1 MKALNALN
9 AALLLALLTGCA
21 VGPDFKPAKAPDV
34 PRYTHG
40 TQPTQTGS
48 ADGAAQNFSANAKI
62 SADWWQLFQS
72 PALDSLVKQALA
84 NNLTLD
90 AARARLTQAQEVLN
104 ADYGALYP
112 QVTGS
117 LGAERQRTPAVR
129 FGTMASSNIFNLY
142 TGSVGVSY
150 ALDFFGYSRRTLQ
163 REQANIEN
171 QRMQLRA
178 AQLTLTGNVI
188 NAAFL
193 RAALA
198 AQIEATQA
206 IISNQQA
213 QQNLVE
219 RQYKAGLA
227 PYSDVLS
234 LQSQLAATEATL
246 PSLQQRLSQAS
257 HLLATYL
264 GKPPAMADLPEIRLA
279 DFRLPTELPLS
290 LPSALVRQRPDI
302 LAAEAQ
308 LKAASAQVGVAT
320 AALYPRFSLNA
331 SYGQNSLKL
340 ANLFDS
346 ANSLWTLAA
355 NLSQPLFDGGT
366 LRAQKRQAEAAYRE
380 ALANYKQTLI
390 TAFAQVADV
399 LRALENDAHSLRI
412 QQQSA
417 QYASQA
423 SKLVNLRYQ
432 AGKASYLDLLNAQRQ
447 DQQTRIALVQAQVQR
462 YQDTAVL
469 FTALGGGWWQSPEV
483 ADKAADNTGS

>member
-1 MKALNALN
+1 MKSLKSLV
-9 AALLLALLTGCA
+9 AALLSAGLSGCM
-21 VGPDFKPAKAPDV
+21 VGPDFMQPD
-34 PRYTHG
+34 T
-40 TQPTQTGS
+40 
-48 ADGAAQNFSANAKI
+48 ADGPGYTSAPQPAQTVSAEGVAQRFASGAKI
-62 SADWWQLFQS
+62 SAQWWQLFQS

-84 NNLTLD
+84 NNYTLA
-90 AARARLTQAQEVLN
+90 AARARLLQAQEVLE

-117 LGAERQRTPAVR
+117 LGAERQKTPAVR
-129 FGTMASSNIFNLY
+129 FGSMASSNIFNLY

-150 ALDFFGYSRRTLQ
+150 ALDFFGYSRRALQ

-193 RAALA
+193 RASLA
-198 AQIEATQA
+198 AQIAATQD
-206 IISNQQA
+206 IISNQQT
-213 QQNLVE
+213 QQGLVE
-219 RQYKAGLA
+219 QQYQAGLA
-227 PYSDVLS
+227 PYSDVLT
-234 LQSQLAATEATL
+234 LQSQLATTQATL
-246 PSLQQRLSQAS
+246 PALQQRHSQAS

-264 GKPPAMADLPEIRLA
+264 GKAPAMADLPEIRLA

-290 LPSALVRQRPDI
+290 LPSELARQRPDI

-308 LKAASAQVGVAT
+308 LKAATAQIGVAT
-320 AALYPRFSLNA
+320 AALYPRFTLNA

-340 ANLFDS
+340 ASLFDS
-346 ANSLWTLAA
+346 ANSLWSLAA

-366 LRAQKRQAEAAYRE
+366 LRAQKRQAEAGYQE
-380 ALANYKQTLI
+380 ALANYKQTLV

-399 LRALENDAHSLRI
+399 LRALENDANSLRI

-423 SKLVNLRYQ
+423 SHLMNLRYK

-447 DQQTRIALVQAQVQR
+447 DQQTRIAVVQAQSQR
-462 YQDTAVL
+462 YQDTAAL
-469 FTALGGGWWQSPEV
+469 FTALGGGWWQNPETI
-483 ADKAADNTGS
+483 DKT